1 MIVDP
6 PERILHEAQSHE
18 HLMPIE
24 IDLGVVRRQRERGF
38 LGLGQPLKSFRD
50 SSVQFDVYGPNF
62 DRTYLDALG
71 PLEKPGRTA

>member
-1 MIVDP
+1 
-6 PERILHEAQSHE
+6 
-18 HLMPIE
+18 
-24 IDLGVVRRQRERGF
+24 VRRQRERGF

-71 PLEKPGRTA
+71 PLEKPGPTA